1 MDFSGLSQAAGV
13 YLEEVV
19 VERCKLVIYI
29 LLNSGEKQVIANT
42 FELFDVDCMYL
53 QAEKVVGALG
63 GLLALFFF
71 WKGFVT
77 VLLSGS

>member
-1 MDFSGLSQAAGV
+1 MDFSGPSQAAGV

-19 VERCKLVIYI
+19 VKWCKLVIYI
-29 LLNSGEKQVIANT
+29 LLDSGEKQVMANT

-63 GLLALFFF
+63 GLLAFFF
-71 WKGFVT
+71 WKVR
-77 VLLSGS
+77 